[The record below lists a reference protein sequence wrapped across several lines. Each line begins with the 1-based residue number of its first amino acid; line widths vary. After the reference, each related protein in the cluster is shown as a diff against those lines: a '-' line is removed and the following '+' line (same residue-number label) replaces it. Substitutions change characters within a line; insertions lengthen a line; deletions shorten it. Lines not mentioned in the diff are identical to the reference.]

1 MIYKILINKY
11 NIKHKLDYYYITI
24 TLKMATTNNTT
35 NVKKTFIFIDGSYFC
50 FYRYHSL
57 LTWWK
62 NAYPENPLDDPFLNE
77 QFVAKFRKT
86 FVEHVLNLRKNLGI
100 PKDVKPTIIVG
111 RDCKREQIWRNELF
125 SKYKATRANGKEDGF
140 MGGPFFKM
148 VYDDKLFIDGG
159 ASAILSHPKLEADD
173 CIALSVKHVLQK
185 YQECNATCNVYIIT
199 SDKDYLQLAEPRVHI
214 YNLGFKKITDQ
225 KSSTGSAECDL
236 FCKIVM
242 GDISD
247 NIPSVFP
254 KCGPKTALKYY
265 DNKEE
270 FQKRLES
277 SDVFISQYNI
287 NKKIVDFNEIPMDL
301 AYEFFGAH
309 ESVINEML

>member
-1 MIYKILINKY
+1 
-11 NIKHKLDYYYITI
+11 
-24 TLKMATTNNTT
+24 MAETNNTV

-62 NAYPENPLDDPFLNE
+62 NAYPKIVIEDPFQNE
-77 QFVAKFRKT
+77 AFVAKFRKT
-86 FVEHVLNLRKNLGI
+86 FVEHVQKLQKNLGI
-100 PKDVKPTIIVG
+100 HKSVSPTIIVG
-111 RDCKREQIWRNELF
+111 KDCKRENIWRNELF
-125 SKYKATRANGKEDGF
+125 PKYKGNRANGAEDGF

-148 VYDDKLFIDGG
+148 VYQDNLFIEGG
-159 ASAILSHPKLEADD
+159 AKTILYHNKLEADD
-173 CIALSVKHVLQK
+173 CVALSVKRVLDK
-185 YQECNATCNVYIIT
+185 YADCNVYIIT

-214 YNLGFKKITDQ
+214 YNLAFKKITDQ
-225 KSSTGSAECDL
+225 KSCLGSAECDL

-265 DNKEE
+265 EDQASFKT
-270 FQKRLES
+270 KLES
-277 SDVFISQYNI
+277 SDAFVSQYNT
-287 NKKIVDFNEIPMDL
+287 NKKIVDFNEIPFL
-301 AYEFFGAH
+301 LQNEFFTSFTT
-309 ESVINEML
+309 EVNELL

>member
-1 MIYKILINKY
+1 
-11 NIKHKLDYYYITI
+11 
-24 TLKMATTNNTT
+24 MATNTNVTINNTV
-35 NVKKTFIFIDGSYFC
+35 NINKTFIFIDGSYFC

-62 NAYPENPLDDPFLNE
+62 NAYPEIVLDDPFLNE

-86 FVEHVLNLRKNLGI
+86 FVEHVSKLQKNLGI
-100 PKDVKPTIIVG
+100 HKSVVPTIIVG
-111 RDCKREQIWRNELF
+111 RDCKRENIWRNELF
-125 SKYKATRANGKEDGF
+125 PNYKATRANGKEDGF

-148 VYDDKLFIDGG
+148 AYQDNLFIEGG
-159 ASAILSHPKLEADD
+159 AKALLSHPKLEADD

-185 YQECNATCNVYIIT
+185 YQDVNVYIIT

-247 NIPSVFP
+247 NIPAVFP

-265 DNKEE
+265 EDQVA
-270 FQKRLES
+270 FQTRLQS
-277 SDVFISQYNI
+277 SDTFIAQYNT
-287 NKKIVDFNEIPMDL
+287 NKKIVDFNEIPVL
-301 AYEFFGAH
+301 LQSEFFTKCG
-309 ESVINEML
+309 SIVNDLL

>member
-1 MIYKILINKY
+1 MSTSVN
-11 NIKHKLDYYYITI
+11 
-24 TLKMATTNNTT
+24 TNTNTK
-35 NVKKTFIFIDGSYFC
+35 NTFIFIDGSYFC

-62 NAYPENPLDDPFLNE
+62 NAYPENPLDDPYQNE
-77 QFVAKFRKT
+77 QFVAKFKKT
-86 FVEHVLNLRKNLGI
+86 FVENIQKIKKNLGL
-100 PKDVKPTIIVG
+100 PKTSNPTIIVG
-111 RDCKREQIWRNELF
+111 KDCKREDIWRNELF
-125 SKYKATRANGKEDGF
+125 SKYKANRANGAEDGF

-148 VYDDKLFIDGG
+148 AYQDNLFIDGG
-159 ASAILSHPKLEADD
+159 ATTILKHPKLEADD
-173 CIALSVKHVLQK
+173 CIALTVKHIVQK
-185 YQECNATCNVYIIT
+185 YKDSNTPYNIYIIT
-199 SDKDYLQLAEPRVHI
+199 SDKDYLQLAEPCVHI

-242 GDISD
+242 GDLSD

-265 DNKEE
+265 ENKAE
-270 FQKRLES
+270 FQKKLES
-277 SDVFISQYNI
+277 SDIFISQYNI

-301 AYEFFGAH
+301 SYEFFSTH
-309 ESVINEML
+309 KDVINRLL

>member
-1 MIYKILINKY
+1 
-11 NIKHKLDYYYITI
+11 
-24 TLKMATTNNTT
+24 MATELNTT
-35 NVKKTFIFIDGSYFC
+35 NVNKTFIFIDGSYFC

-62 NAYPENPLDDPFLNE
+62 NAYPEIVLDDPFQNE

-86 FVEHVLNLRKNLGI
+86 FVEHVQKLAKNLGLHKSI
-100 PKDVKPTIIVG
+100 VPTIIVG
-111 RDCKREQIWRNELF
+111 KDCKRENIWRNELF
-125 SKYKATRANGKEDGF
+125 SKYKATRANGTEDGF

-148 VYDDKLFIDGG
+148 VYEDNLFIEGG
-159 ASAILSHPKLEADD
+159 ASTILYHNKLEADD

-185 YQECNATCNVYIIT
+185 YQDVNVYIIT

-265 DNKEE
+265 EDQTA
-270 FQKRLES
+270 FQTRLQS
-277 SDVFISQYNI
+277 SDAFISQYNT
-287 NKKIVDFNEIPMDL
+287 NKKIVDFNEIPML
-301 AYEFFGAH
+301 LQNEFFATKNAS
-309 ESVINEML
+309 EL